1 MDQPKENKNKAFREV
16 STKAVYLLTQKIHQS
31 FCPCVHSCYHFALIH
46 VCFRDFDAYSGWELS
61 IELLQQDKKHSLSQV
76 FSCLGF
82 FLKYCQ

>member
-1 MDQPKENKNKAFREV
+1 MDQPKENKNKVFREV

-61 IELLQQDKKHSLSQV
+61 IELLQQDRRNTACLKYSAVWV
-76 FSCLGF
+76 FS
-82 FLKYCQ
+82 